1 MAGYGPEPGTTEHGN
16 RRRKK
21 LGCIFVLL
29 GLMAMLLV
37 AAAYVCLFRTVP
49 LRISKETTR
58 ITEPLKSDGK
68 QIDYLAAWERE
79 TYPEDIATE
88 DNGYRLIVQHLGTA
102 PEVMPWHAAQ
112 ISRKLGLAAGEI
124 QPDMTFEEPG
134 DFLRDHVA
142 SEDFDE
148 TLSEEPASEDASPVD
163 RCAVLE
169 DRLRRPWTLKDLS
182 MMEAWLAENGPAI
195 DLIGKAVR
203 KPTFHI
209 PLAMEND
216 AVQLIALYLPEMQ
229 RTRSFARA
237 LSARGNHRIAT
248 GDIDG
253 AIDDIISCK
262 RLGRHVGQGGMLI
275 EMLVG
280 IAIEGIADAIG
291 VAGSLEHPPSKEQ
304 LQRLVN
310 ESNELPPEADFDK
323 AFVSERY
330 AALDLV
336 QAMAHGKGLEELGLP
351 AGIPAWIGL
360 DWNVIAS
367 RVNEHYDT
375 LLTSGGCPRPS
386 WTLKAI
392 VSPGARSELMAD
404 IVGALLLPATDAGR
418 EATRRNVCLDRMQ
431 RITLAMLFYECDH
444 GMLPPAHTVDANGK
458 PMHSWRV
465 LLLSYLGQQDLLDKI
480 RLNEPWDSEHNRR
493 FHDEAVPFYQC
504 PSAGL
509 TPGRTGY
516 SVVVGPEMPFDA
528 GQGKS
533 LSEFGPKSA
542 HMILVVERMEVACWM
557 DPTRDLPQAAS
568 GGGFNVLERSGI
580 GIGSRH
586 SSGVNFGY
594 RDGTARFLS
603 ELISTEHLK
612 GLLRGTTDRI
622 P

>member
-1 MAGYGPEPGTTEHGN
+1 MAGYGPEPGTAENGN

-21 LGCIFVLL
+21 LGCIFVLP

-37 AAAYVCLFRTVP
+37 ATAYVCLFRTVP

-79 TYPEDIATE
+79 TYPAIATE
-88 DNGYRLIVQHLGTA
+88 DNGYRLIVRHLGTS
-102 PEVMPWHAAQ
+102 PEATPWHAAQ
-112 ISRKLGLAAGEI
+112 ISRKLRLAAGEI

-148 TLSEEPASEDASPVD
+148 TLSETPASEYASPVD
-163 RCAVLE
+163 PCAVLE
-169 DRLRRPWTLKDLS
+169 DRLRRPWTLKDLP
-182 MMEAWLAENGPAI
+182 MMEAWLAENGPAN
-195 DLIGKAVR
+195 DLIGKTVR

-209 PLAMEND
+209 PLAMESD
-216 AVQLIALYLPEMQ
+216 AGQLIALYPPAVQ

-237 LSARGNHRIAT
+237 LSARANHRIAPD
-248 GDIDG
+248 DIDG
-253 AIDDIISCK
+253 AIDDIMSCK
-262 RLGRHVGQGGMLI
+262 RLGRHVGQRGMLI
-275 EMLVG
+275 EVLVG
-280 IAIEGIADAIG
+280 ITIEGIADEIG

-310 ESNELPPEADFDK
+310 ESNELPPEAEFDK
-323 AFVSERY
+323 AFVFERY
-330 AALDLV
+330 VALDIV
-336 QAMAHGKGLEELGLP
+336 QAMAHGTALEELGLP

-360 DWNVIAS
+360 DWNLIAR

-375 LLTSGGCPRPS
+375 LLTGGGCPRPS

-392 VSPGARSELMAD
+392 VSPGARSELTAD

-418 EATRRNVCLDRMQ
+418 EATRRNACVDRMQ
-431 RITLAMLFYECDH
+431 RITLAMLLYERDH
-444 GMLPPAHTVDANGK
+444 GMPPPAYTVDAHGK

-465 LLLSYLGQQDLLDKI
+465 LLLPYLGQQNLLDKI

-493 FHDEAVPFYQC
+493 FHNEAVPFYQC

-533 LSEFGPKSA
+533 LSEFRAKSA
-542 HMILVVERMEVACWM
+542 RMILVVERMEVACWM
-557 DPTRDLPQAAS
+557 DPTRALPQAAA
-568 GGGFNVLERSGI
+568 GDGFNVHERSGI
-580 GIGSRH
+580 GIGGQH
-586 SSGVNFGY
+586 PGGANFGH

-603 ELISTEHLK
+603 EQINTEHLK
-612 GLLRGTTDRI
+612 GLLRGTTDGI